1 MSTWINN
8 YNKEELLSIIQIVR
22 KINGNYRRMKDS
34 TILKKL
40 INNEITKEQFATL
53 RVLRSPTN
61 LMYLCKRQS
70 QHAAL
75 DTLNNIN
82 ITILKR

>member
-1 MSTWINN
+1 MNTWLNN

-22 KINGNYRRMKDS
+22 KNYRYRRMKNS

-40 INNEITKEQFATL
+40 INNEITKEQVASL
-53 RVLRSPTN
+53 RVLRFFVKDN
-61 LMYLCKRQS
+61 HNM
-70 QHAAL
+70 HI
-75 DTLNNIN
+75 D